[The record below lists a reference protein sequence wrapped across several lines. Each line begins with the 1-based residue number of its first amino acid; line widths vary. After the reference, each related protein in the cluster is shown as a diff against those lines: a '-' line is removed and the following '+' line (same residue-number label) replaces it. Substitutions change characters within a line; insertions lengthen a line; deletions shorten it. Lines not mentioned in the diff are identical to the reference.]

1 MEIVGNP
8 DPRQKIWWY
17 ALPQQPACGGCRAG
31 VHKVG
36 SGGPKILDKLK
47 SHGQILKKIIYK

>member
-1 MEIVGNP
+1 MDIVGNP

-36 SGGPKILDKLK
+36 SGGFKILDKLK
-47 SHGQILKKIIYK
+47 FHKS